1 MELSVEKE
9 KKHLCKTF
17 FLSATQCHKN
27 LEMPTHLNTV
37 YLDYLTEII
46 YWMLCKNLIRHI
58 YQFD

>member
-46 YWMLCKNLIRHI
+46 Y
-58 YQFD
+58 